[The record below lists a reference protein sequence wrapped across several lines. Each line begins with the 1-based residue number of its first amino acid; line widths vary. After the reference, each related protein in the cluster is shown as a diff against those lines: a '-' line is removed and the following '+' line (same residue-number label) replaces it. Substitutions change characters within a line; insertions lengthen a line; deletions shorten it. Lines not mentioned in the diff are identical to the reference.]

1 LAVRR
6 LMILLASASSAAGW
20 PDRSAR
26 QAAGATAGACL
37 RAGLRQLVAPVR
49 RWHRAQR
56 DARQLMA
63 LDDHLLQDI
72 GLSRDEIE
80 RALRAGRDRI

>member
-1 LAVRR
+1 
-6 LMILLASASSAAGW
+6 
-20 PDRSAR
+20 
-26 QAAGATAGACL
+26 
-37 RAGLRQLVAPVR
+37 
-49 RWHRAQR
+49 
-56 DARQLMA
+56 MA